1 MVVNNYFVLIIFFSV
16 NNVRI
21 VEVNL
26 IFLKEERCV
35 LLFFRN
41 IFKIFIFM
49 LLIELF
55 FLYVKKYK

>member
-41 IFKIFIFM
+41 IFIIFIFM
-49 LLIELF
+49 LLIE
-55 FLYVKKYK
+55 